1 MKRREFLA
9 AMPALVHATMPAAM
23 LAGCSTAGIKLDAPY
38 VSTPQPV
45 VEEMLALAQVGPKDN
60 VYDLGCGDGR
70 FVITA
75 AEKFGARGV
84 GIDLDP
90 ARLAEAA
97 AGARRAGVT
106 GRVSFRQ
113 EDLFKTDFSTATVVT
128 LFLFS
133 ELNERLAPRLRSSLK
148 PGARIVAYQFGI
160 PGWPADRKAQL
171 NIDGNNHDIYLWRI

>member
-1 MKRREFLA
+1 MKRRNFLR
-9 AMPALVHATMPAAM
+9 AMPAVL
-23 LAGCSTAGIKLDAPY
+23 LAGCSTAGIKLDVPY

-45 VEEMLALAQVGPKDN
+45 VDEMLALAQVGPKDN

-90 ARLAEAA
+90 KRLQEAA
-97 AGARRAGVT
+97 AGAKRAGVT

-113 EDLFKTDFSTATVVT
+113 EDLFETDFSTATVVT
-128 LFLFS
+128 LFLLP
-133 ELNERLAPRLRSSLK
+133 EVNARLAPRLRANLR
-148 PGARIVAYQFGI
+148 PGARIVAYEFGI
-160 PGWPADRKAQL
+160 PGWPADRHSQL
-171 NIDGNNHDIYLWRI
+171 NIRGNNHDMYLWRIG

>member
-1 MKRREFLA
+1 MKRREFIV
-9 AMPALVHATMPAAM
+9 AMPAAFFPAL
-23 LAGCSTAGIKLDAPY
+23 LAGCSTSGLKLDAPY

-45 VEEMLALAQVGPKDN
+45 VEEMLRLAQVGPRDN

-90 ARLAEAA
+90 KRLAEAT

-106 GRVSFRQ
+106 GRVSFRE

-128 LFLFS
+128 LFLFP
-133 ELNERLAPRLRSSLK
+133 ELNEKLAPRLRSSLK
-148 PGARIVAYQFGI
+148 PGSRIVAYQFGI
-160 PGWPADRKAQL
+160 PGWVPDEQSQL
-171 NIDGNNHDIYLWRI
+171 NLDGNSHNIFLWRIR

>member
-1 MKRREFLA
+1 VRRRDFLA
-9 AMPALVHATMPAAM
+9 AVPALAM
-23 LAGCSTAGIKLDAPY
+23 AGCSTAGIRLDAPY

-45 VEEMLALAQVGPKDN
+45 VEEMLRMARVGPKDN

-90 ARLAEAA
+90 RRLAEGV

-128 LFLFS
+128 LFLYS
-133 ELNERLAPRLRSSLK
+133 ELNERLAPRLRASLR

-160 PGWPADRKAQL
+160 PGWPSDAQSL
-171 NIDGNNHDIYLWRI
+171 VDIDGNSHSMFLWHIR

>member
-1 MKRREFLA
+1 MKRRQFLGT
-9 AMPALVHATMPAAM
+9 LPAAVLPASL
-23 LAGCSTAGIKLDAPY
+23 LAGCSTPGLKLDAPY

-45 VEEMLALAQVGPKDN
+45 VEEMLRLAQVGAKDN

-90 ARLAEAA
+90 RRLAEAT

-106 GRVSFRQ
+106 GRVSFRE

-128 LFLFS
+128 LFLFP
-133 ELNERLAPRLRSSLK
+133 ELNEKLAPRLRSSLR
-148 PGARIVAYQFGI
+148 PGSRIVAYQFGI
-160 PGWPADRKAQL
+160 PGWASDEQSQINL
-171 NIDGNNHDIYLWRI
+171 EGNSHNMFLWRIR

>member
-1 MKRREFLA
+1 MKRRDFLGA
-9 AMPALVHATMPAAM
+9 LPALFPAAL
-23 LAGCSTAGIKLDAPY
+23 LAGCSTPGLKLDAPY

-45 VEEMLALAQVGPKDN
+45 VEEMLLLAQVGAKDV

-70 FVITA
+70 FIITA
-75 AEKFGARGV
+75 AQKFGARGV

-90 ARLAEAA
+90 RRLEEAV

-128 LFLFS
+128 LFLFP
-133 ELNERLAPRLRSSLK
+133 ELNERLAPMLRSSLR
-148 PGARIVAYQFGI
+148 PGSRIVAYQFGI
-160 PGWPADRKAQL
+160 PGWEADARSQL
-171 NIDGNNHDIYLWRI
+171 NIDGHNHEMYFWRIR

>member
-1 MKRREFLA
+1 VRRREFLA
-9 AMPALVHATMPAAM
+9 TVPAAL
-23 LAGCSTAGIKLDAPY
+23 LAGCSTTGLKLDAPY

-45 VEEMLALAQVGPKDN
+45 VEELLTLAQVGPKDN

-70 FVITA
+70 FIITA

-90 ARLAEAA
+90 KRLAEAT

-106 GRVSFRQ
+106 GRVSFRE

-128 LFLFS
+128 LFLFA
-133 ELNERLAPRLRSSLK
+133 ELNAKLAPRLRASLR
-148 PGARIVAYQFGI
+148 PGCRIVAYQFGI
-160 PGWPADRKAQL
+160 PGWPADQQAQV
-171 NIDGNNHDIYLWRI
+171 NIDGNTHDLYLWRIR

>member
-1 MKRREFLA
+1 VKRREFLA
-9 AMPALVHATMPAAM
+9 AVPAAFV
-23 LAGCSTAGIKLDAPY
+23 AGCSTSGLKLDAPY

-45 VEEMLALAQVGPKDN
+45 VEEMLRLAQVGPKDN

-70 FVITA
+70 FIITA

-90 ARLAEAA
+90 KRLEEAT

-128 LFLFS
+128 LFLFA
-133 ELNERLAPRLRSSLK
+133 ELNAKLAPRLRAGLR
-148 PGARIVAYQFGI
+148 PGSRIVAYQFGI
-160 PGWPADRKAQL
+160 PGWPPDQQAQL
-171 NIDGNNHDIYLWRI
+171 NIDGNNHDLFLWRIA